1 MTGKNP
7 LQTQSD
13 KKTSRLQE
21 QTPGQSLK
29 QARGLGQDAGKS
41 PNEAGTDQRV
51 EDAKKQRGN
60 NEKKR
65 IVKNALANK
74 QDD

>member
-7 LQTQSD
+7 LQTQPEN
-13 KKTSRLQE
+13 TSQMQE

-29 QARGLGQDAGKS
+29 QARGLGQDAGRS

-65 IVKNALANK
+65 IVKKALANK
-74 QDD
+74 QDE

>member
-1 MTGKNP
+1 MAGKNP

-13 KKTSRLQE
+13 NKISQLQGE
-21 QTPGQSLK
+21 APGQNLK
-29 QARGLGQDAGKS
+29 QARGLGQNVGHS

-51 EDAKKQRGN
+51 EDAKKQRDN
-60 NEKKR
+60 NERRR

-74 QDD
+74 QDE